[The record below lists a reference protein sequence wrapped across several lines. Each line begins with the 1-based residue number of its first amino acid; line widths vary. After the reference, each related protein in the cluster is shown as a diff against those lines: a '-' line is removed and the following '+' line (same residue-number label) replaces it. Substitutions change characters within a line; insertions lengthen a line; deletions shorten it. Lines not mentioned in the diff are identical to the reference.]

1 MPESPR
7 CANNLQTLIQTLIV
21 SSQRWLIDSGRDEEG
36 MIVIADLHGGDMN
49 GTVAKAE
56 FNEIKDKVVA
66 EVCHC
71 VVLSPL
77 AMRSQCFVASFW
89 GGPVVQNDVEEI
101 SKTCIISNVLSGF
114 CTTCKYL
121 GTFNTLISLKF

>member
-121 GTFNTLISLKF
+121 GTFILSFR